1 MNEVIL
7 NGSLFAAMPIAL
19 LAGIVTFF
27 SPCILPIVP
36 GYLGY
41 VSGTA
46 APRSKVALGALLFIL
61 GFTLVFVLLTMVSG
75 FAGSIMSYRSVINQI
90 FGVIVVILGFVMMGM
105 GNFLQKTIKPNWRPK
120 VGLAGAPLLG
130 IAFAL
135 GWTPCI
141 GPTLGTVMLLA
152 SQEGTAANAVLLG
165 ICFSL
170 GLGLPFMLVAA
181 GFGWM
186 TRSVGFVKR
195 HIRKFNI
202 IGGVM
207 LIVVG
212 LIMAT
217 GNWEWMT
224 AKFLEVFNEWVQ
236 FTPTI

>member
-170 GLGLPFMLVAA
+170 GLGIPFMLVAA

>member
-186 TRSVGFVKR
+186 TRSVVFVKR

-212 LIMAT
+212 LIMST

>member
-7 NGSLFAAMPIAL
+7 SGSLFAAMPIAL
-19 LAGIVTFF
+19 LAGLVTFF
-27 SPCILPIVP
+27 SPCILPVIP

-46 APRSKVALGALLFIL
+46 APRSRVTLGALLFVL
-61 GFTLVFVLLTMVSG
+61 GFTLVFVLLTLVSG
-75 FAGSIMSYRSVINQI
+75 FAGSIISYRSVINQV
-90 FGVIVVILGFVMMGM
+90 FGIIMVLLGFVMMGM
-105 GNFLQKTIKPNWRPK
+105 GSFMQKTIKPNWRPK
-120 VGLAGAPLLG
+120 VGLAGAPFLG

-141 GPTLGTVMLLA
+141 GPTLGTVMML
-152 SQEGTAANAVLLG
+152 STQEGATGNAVLLG

-170 GLGLPFMLVAA
+170 GLGIPFMLAAA

-195 HIRKFNI
+195 HIRTFNI
-202 IGGVM
+202 IGGSL
-207 LIVVG
+207 LIIVG

-217 GNWEWMT
+217 NNWDWMS
-224 AKFLEVFNEWVQ
+224 AKFLEVVNEWIPYE
-236 FTPTI
+236 PTI